1 MGHLNTR
8 GEARRQVRFADRPFI
23 SKADL
28 VGEADLAALSDRR
41 IGHANPAV
49 TLTVDG
55 HVFARG
61 EQDPAT
67 VPAIEAAMGAK
78 R

>member
-1 MGHLNTR
+1 MGHLDTR
-8 GEARRQVRFADRPFI
+8 GGARRQVRFADRPFI

-55 HVFARG
+55 HVFAG
-61 EQDPAT
+61 ANKDPAT
-67 VPAIEAAMGAK
+67 ALAIEAAMGAK

>member
-1 MGHLNTR
+1 
-8 GEARRQVRFADRPFI
+8 VRSADRPFI

-61 EQDPAT
+61 EQDPAA